1 MMEVM
6 KKRSEIPEYLKWDIS
21 SLYQTE
27 SDYERDLKKCEQMS
41 VDIEKK
47 YKNKIV
53 SPDTAIC
60 AIREY
65 NEFLELNDVISHYA
79 TLSVSVDM
87 TDAQHQK
94 RESYY
99 YSKAAEIQTRL
110 KFLEKEIVSLDAHLL
125 EEVKEK
131 APEYRVYIEDIML
144 KKEYMLDDSVEEA
157 LATLSPVLHSSIKGY
172 ETTKIADIEF
182 ESFVVRGKEY
192 PNSYVLYEN
201 MYQYNPDLEIRRR
214 AFESFSNG
222 LKKYQNT
229 TAFYYQ
235 NHIQK
240 EKIISA
246 MRGFSS
252 VFDYLLLDQKVTK
265 EMYHRQIDLIMK
277 ELAPYMQ
284 KYAALLKKIYHLDKI
299 TFADLKIPVDKEI
312 VPRITIE
319 ESKKYVREAL
329 SVLGEEYVDLIM
341 SSYEERWV
349 DFAQNIGKSTGGFC
363 ATPYGKHSF
372 ILLSWTGLLSEVFTL
387 VHELGHA
394 GHFTLNQRE
403 NSYLNQELS
412 LYFVEAPS
420 TMNELLLT
428 NYLLK
433 DVGVDKR
440 MKRWV
445 LSNMISNTYFHNF
458 VTHLLEAAYQREVYK
473 RVDRGE
479 SLQAEDLSMIKKNVL
494 QEFWGEDVEI
504 TDGAELTWMR
514 QPHYYMGLYSYTYS
528 AGLTIGTQMSNRIK
542 EEGFSAAQD
551 WIKVL
556 KAGGTKNPVELAQMA
571 GIDITTD
578 KPLLDT
584 IHFIGSAIKE
594 IIQLTEELEK
604 N

>member
-1 MMEVM
+1 M
-6 KKRSEIPEYLKWDIS
+6 KKRCEISESLKWNIAR
-21 SLYQTE
+21 LYETE
-27 SDYERDLKKCEQMS
+27 ADYERDLEKCVQMS

-47 YKNKIV
+47 YKNKMI
-53 SPDTAIC
+53 SSDTVIC

-65 NEFLELNDVISHYA
+65 NELLELNDVVSHYA

-87 TDAQHQK
+87 TDVQHQK
-94 RESYY
+94 RESFY
-99 YSKAAEIQTRL
+99 YSKAAEMQTRL
-110 KFLEKEIVSLDAHLL
+110 KFLEKEIVSLDTHLL

-144 KKEYMLDDSVEEA
+144 KKKYMLDDSVEEA
-157 LATLSPVLHSSIKGY
+157 LATLSPVLNSSMKGY
-172 ETTKIADIEF
+172 EITKIADIEF
-182 ESFVVRGKEY
+182 ESFTVDGKEY

-201 MYQYNPDLEIRRR
+201 MYQYNPDSKIRRA

-240 EKIISA
+240 EKIIST
-246 MRGFSS
+246 MRGFDS

-265 EMYHRQIDLIMK
+265 DMYHRQIDLIMK
-277 ELAPYMQ
+277 ELAPYMR
-284 KYAALLKKIYHLDKI
+284 KYAALLKKIYDLDKI
-299 TFADLKIPVDKEI
+299 TFADLKIPVDKDI
-312 VPRITIE
+312 VPHITIE
-319 ESKKYVREAL
+319 ESKEYVRGAL
-329 SVLGEEYVDLIM
+329 SVLGEEYTDLIM

-363 ATPYGKHSF
+363 ATPYGKNSF
-372 ILLSWTGLLSEVFTL
+372 ILLSWTGLLSQVFTL

-403 NSYLNQELS
+403 NSYLNQEPS
-412 LYFVEAPS
+412 LYFIEAPS

-433 DVGVDKR
+433 DVGEDKR

-458 VTHLLEAAYQREVYK
+458 VTHLLEATYQREVYEI
-473 RVDRGE
+473 VDRGE
-479 SLQAEDLSMIKKNVL
+479 SLQAKDLSMIKKKVL
-494 QEFWGEDVEI
+494 QDFWGEDVEI
-504 TDGAELTWMR
+504 NNGAELTWMR

-528 AGLTIGTQMSNRIK
+528 AGLTIGTQMSTKIK
-542 EEGFSAAQD
+542 EEGSSAAQD

-556 KAGGTKNPVELAQMA
+556 KAGGTKNPVDLAKMA

-584 IHFIGSAIKE
+584 IHFIGSVIEE
-594 IIQLTEELEK
+594 IIQLTKELEK
-604 N
+604 K

>member
-1 MMEVM
+1 M
-6 KKRSEIPEYLKWDIS
+6 KKRCEISESLKWNIAR
-21 SLYQTE
+21 LYETE
-27 SDYERDLKKCEQMS
+27 ADYERDLEKCVQMS

-47 YKNKIV
+47 YKNKMI
-53 SPDTAIC
+53 SSDTVIC

-65 NEFLELNDVISHYA
+65 NELLELNDVVSHYA

-87 TDAQHQK
+87 TDVQHQK
-94 RESYY
+94 RESFY
-99 YSKAAEIQTRL
+99 YSKAAEMQTRL
-110 KFLEKEIVSLDAHLL
+110 KFLEKEIVSLDTHLL

-144 KKEYMLDDSVEEA
+144 KKKYMLDDSVEEA
-157 LATLSPVLHSSIKGY
+157 LATLSPVLNSSMKGY
-172 ETTKIADIEF
+172 EITKIADIEF
-182 ESFVVRGKEY
+182 ESFTVDGKEY

-201 MYQYNPDLEIRRR
+201 MYQYNPDSKIRRA

-240 EKIISA
+240 EKIIST
-246 MRGFSS
+246 MRGFDS

-265 EMYHRQIDLIMK
+265 DMYHRQIDLIMK
-277 ELAPYMQ
+277 ELAPYMR
-284 KYAALLKKIYHLDKI
+284 KYAALLKKIYDLDKI
-299 TFADLKIPVDKEI
+299 TFADLKIPVDKDI
-312 VPRITIE
+312 VPHITIE
-319 ESKKYVREAL
+319 ESKEYVRGAL
-329 SVLGEEYVDLIM
+329 SVLGEQYTDLIM

-363 ATPYGKHSF
+363 ATPYGKNSF
-372 ILLSWTGLLSEVFTL
+372 ILLSWTGLLSQVFTL

-394 GHFTLNQRE
+394 GHFTLSQRE
-403 NSYLNQELS
+403 NSYLNQEPS
-412 LYFVEAPS
+412 LYFIEAPS

-433 DVGVDKR
+433 DVGEDKR

-458 VTHLLEAAYQREVYK
+458 VTHLLEATYQREVYEI
-473 RVDRGE
+473 VDRGE
-479 SLQAEDLSMIKKNVL
+479 SLQAKDLSMIKKKVL
-494 QEFWGEDVEI
+494 QDFWGEDVEI
-504 TDGAELTWMR
+504 NNGAELTWMR

-528 AGLTIGTQMSNRIK
+528 AGLTIGTQMSTKIK
-542 EEGFSAAQD
+542 EEGSSAAQD

-556 KAGGTKNPVELAQMA
+556 KAGGTKNPVDLAKMA

-584 IHFIGSAIKE
+584 IHFIGSAIEE
-594 IIQLTEELEK
+594 IIQLTKELEK
-604 N
+604 K

>member
-1 MMEVM
+1 M
-6 KKRSEIPEYLKWDIS
+6 
-21 SLYQTE
+21 
-27 SDYERDLKKCEQMS
+27 
-41 VDIEKK
+41 
-47 YKNKIV
+47 
-53 SPDTAIC
+53 
-60 AIREY
+60 
-65 NEFLELNDVISHYA
+65 
-79 TLSVSVDM
+79 
-87 TDAQHQK
+87 
-94 RESYY
+94 
-99 YSKAAEIQTRL
+99 
-110 KFLEKEIVSLDAHLL
+110 
-125 EEVKEK
+125 
-131 APEYRVYIEDIML
+131 
-144 KKEYMLDDSVEEA
+144 
-157 LATLSPVLHSSIKGY
+157 
-172 ETTKIADIEF
+172 
-182 ESFVVRGKEY
+182 
-192 PNSYVLYEN
+192 
-201 MYQYNPDLEIRRR
+201 
-214 AFESFSNG
+214 
-222 LKKYQNT
+222 
-229 TAFYYQ
+229 
-235 NHIQK
+235 
-240 EKIISA
+240 
-246 MRGFSS
+246 
-252 VFDYLLLDQKVTK
+252 
-265 EMYHRQIDLIMK
+265 
-277 ELAPYMQ
+277 
-284 KYAALLKKIYHLDKI
+284 
-299 TFADLKIPVDKEI
+299 KIPVDKEI

-363 ATPYGKHSF
+363 ATPYGKHAF

-403 NSYLNQELS
+403 NSYLNQEPS

-584 IHFIGSAIKE
+584 IHFIGSAIEE